1 MHEVISSHATSD
13 GWISY
18 VRTPDGVRVYRWL
31 APGVYEPY
39 GTPNNG

>member
-18 VRTPDGVRVYRWL
+18 IRTDQGIRVFRWTG
-31 APGVYEPY
+31 PGQYEPL
-39 GTPNNG
+39 GARG